1 MRRFFMIAVVLLT
14 TVMANAQDNSNRIG
28 VGFGAFYRPAFYS
41 RRGDIPQTGHPPE
54 LRAQV

>member
-28 VGFGAFYRPAFYS
+28 VGLGGFYRPAASATLFVE
-41 RRGDIPQTGHPPE
+41 Q
-54 LRAQV
+54 